1 MMKKLGVIADD
12 FTGATDIAGFLAAG
26 NVATIQTNGVPP
38 SDFSGEAEAFVISLK
53 SRSCAKEQAIEDSLA
68 ALRWLQERG
77 CEQFYFKYC
86 STFDSTEKGNIGPVT
101 DALMDALGTDLTIV
115 CPSLPVNGRTV
126 YKGYLF
132 VNDELLHESGMRN
145 HPLTPMRDSKIERVM
160 DMQSRGEAISIYSD
174 IIDAGSDTLVQYLE
188 GARKGG
194 YRYAVLDSLYQ
205 SHLEV
210 IARAVQDMP
219 LVTGGSG
226 LAFAMTSLDAR
237 EGRHGTDADAQV
249 RPEKGR
255 SVILAGSC
263 SQATN
268 RQVQNY
274 ISMAASLKIDVDRC
288 VNDMNTYRQEVL
300 QWFAAHLDDESAP
313 LLYATKPPEE
323 LEQMKGR
330 YPVGV
335 AEDAIESLFGFLAGE
350 LFLSGVKNYI
360 SAGGETSGKIVQSL
374 GIGAFHIGVQIDPGV
389 PWVKAVGQDVY
400 LALKSGNFGTDDF
413 FTKAQKEFV

>member
-1 MMKKLGVIADD
+1 MKKLGVIADD
-12 FTGATDIAGFLAAG
+12 FTGATDIAGFLVAG
-26 NVATIQTNGVPP
+26 NVATIQTNGVP
-38 SDFSGEAEAFVISLK
+38 SADFSFQADAFVISLK
-53 SRSCAKEQAIEDSLA
+53 SRSCPKEQAIEDSLA
-68 ALRWLQERG
+68 ALRWLRERG

-115 CPSLPVNGRTV
+115 CPALPVNGRTL

-132 VNDELLHESGMRN
+132 VNDELLHESGMRS

-160 DMQSRGEAISIYSD
+160 ESQSRGEAVSIYSD
-174 IIDAGSDTLVQYLE
+174 IIDEGSETLSHYLE
-188 GARKGG
+188 AARRQGF
-194 YRYAVLDSLYQ
+194 RYVVLDSLYQ

-210 IARAVQDMP
+210 IARSVQDMV

-226 LAFAMTSLDAR
+226 LAAAMTSIEDGNRNQNKQAASL
-237 EGRHGTDADAQV
+237 GR
-249 RPEKGR
+249 PKKGR
-255 SVILAGSC
+255 SVIFAGSC

-268 RQVQNY
+268 RQVNTY
-274 ISMAASLKIDVDRC
+274 ISTAASMKIDVDRC
-288 VNDMNTYRQEVL
+288 VTDMDTYRQDISRWL
-300 QWFAAHLDDESAP
+300 LAHLDEEAAP

-330 YPVGV
+330 YPEGI
-335 AEDAIESLFGFLAGE
+335 AEEAIESLFGYLATV
-350 LFLSGVKNYI
+350 LHDAGVKNFI

-374 GIGAFHIGVQIDPGV
+374 GIGAFHIGPQIDPGV
-389 PWVKAVGQDVY
+389 PWVKAVDQDVY

-413 FTKAQKEFV
+413 FMKAQKEFL